1 VLFIDATGVT
11 VLRDAQMSA
20 SRSQVTMTIV
30 GLPLHMEST
39 LASIESSTAVPAHR

>member
-1 VLFIDATGVT
+1 VLFIDATGAT

-30 GLPLHMEST
+30 GLPLHMDST
-39 LASIESSTAVPAHR
+39 LASTESPTAVLARR